1 MTRKSTL
8 LATVAAGTLFA
19 GGALAQENQD
29 MAEADEAAED
39 MMTAVYVYDTVDYL
53 LPSDVMNRLQS
64 LGYSNFEDFDVEYGA
79 YEVEAT
85 TPDGD
90 EVEIEIDPISG
101 AILDVDEDW
110 L

>member
-1 MTRKSTL
+1 MTRKTTL
-8 LATVAAGTLFA
+8 LAAIAAAALFT
-19 GGALAQENQD
+19 GGAVAQENDD
-29 MAEADEAAED
+29 MAEADRAAED
-39 MMTAVYVYDTVDYL
+39 MMTAVYVYETVDYL
-53 LPSDVMNRLQS
+53 LPSEVMNRLQA